1 MTEVNEAKRQRPKW
15 MILAF
20 VGVIAVVLGTGLGL
34 LLSSTAT
41 GGTGPSDAVLRFYT
55 ALSKNNAKQAIS
67 LLAKEPDDT
76 SFLTD
81 AVLKAAHDQAALT
94 EIQVPATSSTS
105 VTVSYRLGTDSV
117 TDKVSVVA
125 VGNTFR
131 ILTPLNGGTG
141 VQVGALRQPGVSMFV
156 SGKEVTS
163 SSITLFPGTYPLT
176 TSSPNL
182 SYGQSQ
188 TLNVQRFSD
197 SVSMSDY
204 SLQVTAAGQD
214 AVKKAV
220 KDSLASCV
228 SQHSFTPT
236 GCPFKYVGQHTTT
249 VDETESTWVLLNR
262 PEELARI
269 RVAVPDVKLS
279 TVEVPLQL
287 RITFPPG
294 SAQASHD
301 LSMVQAIASVDLLS
315 ETPVIVWKT

>member
-1 MTEVNEAKRQRPKW
+1 MTDVSKVRRRPKW
-15 MILAF
+15 MILAI
-20 VGVIAVVLGTGLGL
+20 VGVVAVVLGSGLGL

-41 GGTGPSDAVLRFYT
+41 GGTGPSDAVLKFYS
-55 ALSKNNAKQAIS
+55 ALSKNNAKQALG

-81 AVLKAAHDQAALT
+81 AILKVAHDQAPLT
-94 EIQVPATSSTS
+94 EILVPATSSTS
-105 VTVSYRLGTDSV
+105 VTVSYRLGTESV
-117 TDKVSVVA
+117 TDKVSVTA
-125 VGNTFR
+125 VGNTFK

-141 VQVGALRQPGVSMFV
+141 VQIGALKQPGVSMFV

-163 SSITLFPGTYPLT
+163 GSITLFPGTYPLT
-176 TSSPNL
+176 TSSPHL

-188 TLNVQRFSD
+188 TLNVQRFAD

-204 SLQVTAAGQD
+204 SLQVTSSGQE

-220 KDSLASCV
+220 KESLAGCL
-228 SQHSFTPT
+228 SQRSFAPT
-236 GCPFKYVGQHTTT
+236 GCPFKYVGQHTST
-249 VDETESTWVLLNR
+249 VDETESTWVLLNQ
-262 PEELARI
+262 PQDLARI